1 MYFNHAFRKTFLI
14 SNNGTAI
21 EQLTSGS
28 TTNLT
33 AGEVGLFDA
42 KTYQAFSNEN
52 NGQPFIIAQGSYF
65 TSDKIT
71 PYLGGYQESVKSK
84 IINPKYITRVFTAC
98 STEPEN
104 QIKDICVCNL
114 QCGKTYNLRTDLKGS
129 PALRFLSHNI
139 YKTLAA
145 YTGCCTDDCTATCTG
160 ALVDPTT
167 VNINWATQIINDPI
181 LSQFLQVNKIVD
193 WDGVTVAEMGQGG
206 ITTQAEFLAEIATYV
221 STFDPTAAGASA
233 DQSCMRIAVAYYD
246 TRFQYCTFTP
256 TDFYELQPLNML
268 YSMTDETGDPCNV
281 QCFQVSG
288 QYDINGVI
296 VKPYVPG
303 QTQPGAQ
310 AQGLGESVLRE
321 LILAGRYRQ
330 EAYPDSSRVESLRMR
345 EIEANPVLAAVDR
358 QGFYNSINILHSVPR
373 FNNPTGTFDNDQYL
387 LTFYFE
393 AGIDAS
399 SLVNQLQDILDF
411 CCPGLQIEN
420 FSANGVSDCF
430 AVTTTTTAAATTT
443 TTAAP

>member
-14 SNNGTAI
+14 ADNGTTI
-21 EQLTSGS
+21 SQLGGGNS

-33 AGEVGLFDA
+33 AGQIGLFDA
-42 KTYQAFSNEN
+42 KTYQSFTDEN

-98 STEPEN
+98 SAPPQN
-104 QIKDICVCNL
+104 QIDEICVCNL
-114 QCGKTYNLRTDLKGS
+114 ECGKTYNLRLDLKGS

-167 VNINWATQIINDPI
+167 VIINWATQIINDPI
-181 LSQFLQVNKIVD
+181 LSQFLQVNKVSD
-193 WDGVTVAEMGQGG
+193 WDGNVIAEMGVGG
-206 ITTQAEFLAEIATYV
+206 IETQAQFLAAISLYTAAG
-221 STFDPTAAGASA
+221 SGWDPTAAEAATFQG
-233 DQSCMRIAVAYYD
+233 CMELAVAYFD

-256 TDFYELQPLNML
+256 TDFYELQPLKIL
-268 YSMTDETGDPCNV
+268 ESMTDETGDPCNV
-281 QCFQVSG
+281 QCFEVTSVQVP
-288 QYDINGVI
+288 V
-296 VKPYVPG
+296 
-303 QTQPGAQ
+303 Q
-310 AQGLGESVLRE
+310 AQGLGETVLRE

-345 EIEANPVLAAVDR
+345 EIEANPVLASVDR

-387 LTFYFE
+387 LTFYFRE
-393 AGIDAS
+393 GVNAS
-399 SLVNQLQDILDF
+399 ALVTQLQDILDF

-420 FSANGVSDCF
+420 FTADGTGTCFNG
-430 AVTTTTTAAATTT
+430 TTTTTTVG
-443 TTAAP
+443 P

>member
-14 SNNGTAI
+14 SNNGSVVNRR
-21 EQLTSGS
+21 TSGS
-28 TTNLT
+28 TTDLT
-33 AGEVGLFDA
+33 PGQIGLFDA
-42 KTYQAFSNEN
+42 KTYQAFGNEN

-65 TSDKIT
+65 TKDKIT

-98 STEPEN
+98 SSAPEN

-114 QCGKTYNLRTDLKGS
+114 ECGKTYNLRTDLKGS

-145 YTGCCTDDCTATCTG
+145 YTGCCTSDCSATCTG

-181 LSQFLQVNKIVD
+181 LSQFLQVTKITD
-193 WDGVTVAEMGQGG
+193 WDGGVVAEMGQGG
-206 ITTQAEFLAEIATYV
+206 ITTQAQFLAAIKEYE
-221 STFDPTAAGASA
+221 STFDPASNNAAT
-233 DQSCMRIAVAYYD
+233 DQSCMRVAVAYID
-246 TRFQYCTFTP
+246 TKFQYCTFTP

-268 YSMTDETGDPCNV
+268 FSMTDETGDPCNV
-281 QCFQVSG
+281 QCFEVSG
-288 QYDINGVI
+288 QYAADGSIP
-296 VKPYVPG
+296 KPYVPG

-310 AQGLGESVLRE
+310 AQGLGETVLRE

-345 EIEANPVLAAVDR
+345 EIEANPVLAEVDR
-358 QGFYNSINILHSVPR
+358 QGFYNSVNILHSVPR

-387 LTFYFE
+387 LTFYFDSGVS
-393 AGIDAS
+393 AAA
-399 SLVNQLQDILDF
+399 LVSQLQDILDY
-411 CCPGLQIEN
+411 CCPGLEIEH
-420 FSANGVSDCF
+420 FSANGVSNCF
-430 AVTTTTTAAATTT
+430 EITTTTTL
-443 TTAAP
+443 

>member
-14 SNNGTAI
+14 SDNGTVI
-21 EQLTSGS
+21 NKLNSGP
-28 TTNLT
+28 TTDLT
-33 AGEVGLFDA
+33 AGQIGLFDA
-42 KTYQAFSNEN
+42 KTYQAFSGDNS
-52 NGQPFIIAQGSYF
+52 GKPFIVAQGSYF
-65 TSDKIT
+65 TSDNIS

-84 IINPKYITRVFTAC
+84 VINPKYITRVFTAC
-98 STEPEN
+98 SAEPEN

-114 QCGKTYNLRTDLKGS
+114 ECGKTYNLRTDLKGS

-181 LSQFLQVNKIVD
+181 LSQFLQIDRITD
-193 WDGVTVAEMGQGG
+193 WDGEVVAEMGQGG
-206 ITTQAEFLAEIATYV
+206 ITTQAEFAAALTEYT
-221 STFDPTAAGASA
+221 STFDPTAAEAA
-233 DQSCMRIAVAYYD
+233 AEQSCMRVSVAYVD
-246 TRFQYCTFTP
+246 TKFQYCTFTP

-268 YSMTDETGDPCNV
+268 FSLTDETGDPCNV
-281 QCFQVSG
+281 QCFEVSG
-288 QYDINGVI
+288 QYSPSGPVGFIP
-296 VKPYVPG
+296 KPYVPG

-345 EIEANPVLAAVDR
+345 EIEANPVLATVNR
-358 QGFYNSINILHSVPR
+358 QGFYNSVNILHSVPR

-393 AGIDAS
+393 SGVSAAS
-399 SLVNQLQDILDF
+399 FVTQLQAVLDA
-411 CCPGLQIEN
+411 CSCGVDIEN
-420 FSANGVSDCF
+420 FSANGVSNCYS
-430 AVTTTTTAAATTT
+430 TTTTTTQ
-443 TTAAP
+443 P

>member
-14 SNNGTAI
+14 AEEAGSIN
-21 EQLTSGS
+21 QLTSGS
-28 TTNLT
+28 TTVLT
-33 AGEVGLFDA
+33 AGQIGLFDA
-42 KTYQAFSNEN
+42 KTYQAFANEN

-65 TSDKIT
+65 TKDKIT

-98 STEPEN
+98 STPPEN

-114 QCGKTYNLRTDLKGS
+114 ECGKTYNLRTDLKGS
-129 PALRFLSHNI
+129 PALRFLSHNV

-145 YTGCCTDDCTATCTG
+145 YTGCCTSDCSATCTG

-181 LSQFLQVNKIVD
+181 LSQFIQVTKITD
-193 WDGVTVAEMGQGG
+193 WDGNTVAEMGQGG
-206 ITTQAEFLAEIATYV
+206 IDTQAEFLDEIKTYE
-221 STFDPTAAGASA
+221 SSFDPTSATAAE

-246 TRFQYCTFTP
+246 TKFQYCTFTP

-268 YSMTDETGDPCNV
+268 FSLTDETGDPCNV
-281 QCFQVSG
+281 QCFEVSG

-310 AQGLGESVLRE
+310 AQGLGETVLRE
-321 LILAGRYRQ
+321 LILSGRYLQ

-345 EIEANPVLAAVDR
+345 EIEANPVLASVDR

-387 LTFYFE
+387 LTFYFDS
-393 AGIDAS
+393 GIDAS
-399 SLVNQLQDILDF
+399 GLVGQLQDILDY
-411 CCPGLQIEN
+411 CCPGLQIEH
-420 FSANGVSDCF
+420 FSANGDSTCF
-430 AVTTTTTAAATTT
+430 NGTTTTTV
-443 TTAAP
+443 

>member
-14 SNNGTAI
+14 ADSAGAI
-21 EQLTSGS
+21 EKLNSGS
-28 TTNLT
+28 TTALT
-33 AGEVGLFDA
+33 AGEIGLFDA
-42 KTYQAFSNEN
+42 QTYAAFSGTNS
-52 NGQPFIIAQGSYF
+52 GKPFIIAQGSYF
-65 TSDKIT
+65 TSDNIT

-84 IINPKYITRVFTAC
+84 VINPKYITRVFTAC
-98 STEPEN
+98 SAAPEN

-114 QCGKTYNLRTDLKGS
+114 ECGKNYNLRTDLKGS
-129 PALRFLSHNI
+129 PALRFLSHNV

-181 LSQFLQVNKIVD
+181 LSQFLQIDRITD
-193 WDGVTVAEMGQGG
+193 WDGEVVAEMGGA
-206 ITTQAEFLAEIATYV
+206 ITTQAQFLAELQTYV
-221 STFDPTAAGASA
+221 STFDPTSGTAAT
-233 DQSCMRIAVAYYD
+233 DQSCMRVSVAYVD

-268 YSMTDETGDPCNV
+268 FSLTDESGDPCNV

-288 QYDINGVI
+288 QYDANGDI
-296 VKPYVPG
+296 PKPYVPG
-303 QTQPGAQ
+303 QTQPGVQ

-345 EIEANPVLAAVDR
+345 EIEANPVLAAVNR
-358 QGFYNSINILHSVPR
+358 QGFYNSVNILHSVPR

-393 AGIDAS
+393 SGIDAS
-399 SLVNQLQDILDF
+399 ALVTQLASILAAAN
-411 CCPGLQIEN
+411 PQVTIEN
-420 FSANGVSDCF
+420 FSANGIVSCYS
-430 AVTTTTTAAATTT
+430 TTTTTTTG
-443 TTAAP
+443 P